1 MPAPINIS
9 IEEKKWIKTYL
20 NDIYGVDVKDSYDC
34 KKLYELINERNNINI
49 SLTTLRRFFNL
60 IPDNGFRSLYSM
72 NQLAMA
78 IGFENYQKFKSYV
91 HRFDINLIN
100 QNIQLYSLDPN
111 IYSVQL
117 LSTLKNLSFNQW
129 DETFQILSIISLA
142 IKNKDEYI
150 LNFIIQQ
157 QNDKSVEFN
166 EKQIIA
172 LQEFYFEARKG
183 NDFVIDFIKNSLENS
198 LFLQVNLLQSYVDE
212 RNLNTFYGDWLS
224 VSFKKTVPD
233 LLIFKTLLLCQL
245 NFVNAEILT
254 AQQLFKKVSDLKE
267 KANFNLHPILHARIC
282 AWNVIFYN
290 DFTHIEDYYKKLEN
304 PFEIADFTVILS
316 RLMWEF
322 HSENYIE
329 ILNQVVIDSFP
340 LHKNYFEK
348 GRYNILLLTLA
359 INYFKQI
366 EYQQATKYFTLFD
379 KSLIGFDITNLTFYT
394 QWIEKFEVEFS
405 KG

>member
-20 NDIYGVDVKDSYDC
+20 KDIYEIEVKDNYDC
-34 KKLYELINERNNINI
+34 KKLYELINERNNIYI

-100 QNIQLYSLDPN
+100 QNIQLYSLDTN
-111 IYSVQL
+111 TYRAQI

-129 DETFQILSIISLA
+129 EETFQMLSIISLA
-142 IKNKDEYI
+142 IKNKDEYV
-150 LNFIIQQ
+150 LNFILKEQ
-157 QNDKSVEFN
+157 DDRTSEFN

-172 LQEFYFEARKG
+172 TQEFYFEARKG
-183 NDFVIDFIKNSLENS
+183 NEFVINFIKKNVTTST
-198 LFLQVNLLQSYVDE
+198 FLQVNLLQCYVDE
-212 RNLNTFYGDWLS
+212 YNLNGFFGAWLS
-224 VSFKKTVPD
+224 VDFKKSVPD

-245 NFVNAEILT
+245 NFVNAEIQT

-267 KANFNLHPILHARIC
+267 KANFNLHPILNARIC

-290 DFTHIEDYYKKLEN
+290 DYTHISDYYKKLKN

-316 RLMWEF
+316 RLLWEF
-322 HSENYIE
+322 HSDNYIE
-329 ILNQVVIDSFP
+329 ILNQVVIDAFP

-359 INYFKQI
+359 INYFKQN
-366 EYQQATKYFTLFD
+366 EYQKATKYFTLFD

-405 KG
+405 KV

>member
-20 NDIYGVDVKDSYDC
+20 KDIYEVEVKDNYDC

-49 SLTTLRRFFNL
+49 SLTTLRRFFSL
-60 IPDNGFRSLYSM
+60 IPDNGFRSMYSM

-100 QNIQLYSLDPN
+100 QTIQLYSLDPKKFR
-111 IYSVQL
+111 SQL
-117 LSTLKNLSFNQW
+117 LSALKNLSFNQW
-129 DETFQILSIISLA
+129 EETFQILSIISLA

-150 LNFIIQQ
+150 LRFIIQE
-157 QNDKSVEFN
+157 QNDKPIEFN

-183 NDFVIDFIKNSLENS
+183 NDFVIDFITNNLNNS

-212 RNLNTFYGDWLS
+212 RNLNGFYGQWLS
-224 VSFKKTVPD
+224 VNFKKTVHD
-233 LLIFKTLLLCQL
+233 FVIFKTLLICQL
-245 NFVNAEILT
+245 NFINDEIQT
-254 AQQLFKKVSDLKE
+254 AKQIFKKVNAV
-267 KANFNLHPILHARIC
+267 KAKINFNLHPILQARIC

-290 DFTHIEDYYKKLEN
+290 DYTHIEFYFKKINN

-316 RLMWEF
+316 RLLWEF
-322 HSENYIE
+322 HTENYIE
-329 ILNQVVIDSFP
+329 ILNQINIDSFP

-348 GRYNILLLTLA
+348 GRYNILLLTLS
-359 INYFKQI
+359 INFYKQNK
-366 EYQQATKYFTLFD
+366 YQLATKYFTLFD

-394 QWIEKFEVEFS
+394 QWMEKFEVEFNTL
-405 KG
+405 

>member
-20 NDIYGVDVKDSYDC
+20 KDIYEIEVKDNYDC

-100 QNIQLYSLDPN
+100 QNIQLYSLDTN
-111 IYSVQL
+111 TFRAQI

-129 DETFQILSIISLA
+129 EETFQMLSIISLA
-142 IKNKDEYI
+142 IKNKDEYV
-150 LNFIIQQ
+150 LNFFLKEQ
-157 QNDKSVEFN
+157 DDRTFEFN

-172 LQEFYFEARKG
+172 TQEFYFEARKG
-183 NDFVIDFIKNSLENS
+183 NEFVINFIKKNVTTST
-198 LFLQVNLLQSYVDE
+198 FLQVNLLQCYVDE
-212 RNLNTFYGDWLS
+212 YNLNGFFGDWLS
-224 VSFKKTVPD
+224 VDFKKSVPD

-245 NFVNAEILT
+245 NFVNAEIQT

-267 KANFNLHPILHARIC
+267 KANFNLHSILNARIC

-290 DFTHIEDYYKKLEN
+290 DYTHIGDYYKKLKN

-316 RLMWEF
+316 RLLWEF
-322 HSENYIE
+322 HSDNYIE
-329 ILNQVVIDSFP
+329 ILNQVVIDAFP

-359 INYFKQI
+359 INYFKQN

-405 KG
+405 KV

>member
-20 NDIYGVDVKDSYDC
+20 KDIYEIEVKDNYDC
-34 KKLYELINERNNINI
+34 KKLYELINERNNIYI

-100 QNIQLYSLDPN
+100 QNIQLYSLDTN
-111 IYSVQL
+111 TYRAQI

-129 DETFQILSIISLA
+129 EETFQMLSIISIA
-142 IKNKDEYI
+142 IKNKDEYV
-150 LNFIIQQ
+150 LNFILKEQ
-157 QNDKSVEFN
+157 DDRTSEFN

-172 LQEFYFEARKG
+172 TQEFYFEARKG
-183 NDFVIDFIKNSLENS
+183 NEFVINFIKKNVTTST
-198 LFLQVNLLQSYVDE
+198 FLQVNLLQCYVDE
-212 RNLNTFYGDWLS
+212 YNLNGFFGAWLS
-224 VSFKKTVPD
+224 VDFKKSVPD

-245 NFVNAEILT
+245 NFVNAEIQT

-267 KANFNLHPILHARIC
+267 KANFNLHPILNARIC

-290 DFTHIEDYYKKLEN
+290 DYTHISDYYKKLKN

-316 RLMWEF
+316 RLLWEF
-322 HSENYIE
+322 HSDNYIE
-329 ILNQVVIDSFP
+329 ILNQVVIDAFP

-359 INYFKQI
+359 INYFKQN
-366 EYQQATKYFTLFD
+366 EYQKATKYFTLFD

-405 KG
+405 KV

>member
-20 NDIYGVDVKDSYDC
+20 KDIYEIEVKDNYDC
-34 KKLYELINERNNINI
+34 KKLYELINERNNIYI

-72 NQLAMA
+72 NQLALA

-100 QNIQLYSLDPN
+100 QNIQLYSLDTN
-111 IYSVQL
+111 TYRAQI

-129 DETFQILSIISLA
+129 EETFQMLSIISLA
-142 IKNKDEYI
+142 IKNKDEYV
-150 LNFIIQQ
+150 LNFILKEQ
-157 QNDKSVEFN
+157 DDRTSEFN

-172 LQEFYFEARKG
+172 TQEFYFEARKG
-183 NDFVIDFIKNSLENS
+183 NEFVINFIKKNVTTST
-198 LFLQVNLLQSYVDE
+198 FLQVNLLQCYVDE
-212 RNLNTFYGDWLS
+212 YNLNGFFGDWLS
-224 VSFKKTVPD
+224 VDFKKSVPD

-245 NFVNAEILT
+245 NFTT
-254 AQQLFKKVSDLKE
+254 AKIQKAKTLFKDAIDLTNN
-267 KANFNLHPILHARIC
+267 ADFNLHPILHARIC

-290 DFTHIEDYYKKLEN
+290 DNTHIGDYYKKLKN

-316 RLMWEF
+316 RLLWEF
-322 HSENYIE
+322 HSDNYIE
-329 ILNQVVIDSFP
+329 ILNQVVIDAFP

-359 INYFKQI
+359 INYFKQN
-366 EYQQATKYFTLFD
+366 EYQKATKYFTLFD

-405 KG
+405 KV

>member
-72 NQLAMA
+72 NQLVMA

-100 QNIQLYSLDPN
+100 QNIQLYGLDPN
-111 IYSVQL
+111 KYSVQL
-117 LSTLKNLSFNQW
+117 LSTLKSLSFNQW
-129 DETFQILSIISLA
+129 EETFQILSIISLA

-150 LNFIIQQ
+150 LNFIIQE

-183 NDFVIDFIKNSLENS
+183 NDFVIDFIKNRLENS

-212 RNLNTFYGDWLS
+212 RNLTTFYGDWLS

-245 NFVNAEILT
+245 NFVNAEIQT
-254 AQQLFKKVSDLKE
+254 AKQLFKKVSDLKE
-267 KANFNLHPILHARIC
+267 KANFNLHPILNARIC

-290 DFTHIEDYYKKLEN
+290 DFTHIEDYYKRLKN
-304 PFEIADFTVILS
+304 PFEIADFSVILS
-316 RLMWEF
+316 RLLWEF
-322 HSENYIE
+322 YSDDYIE
-329 ILNQVVIDSFP
+329 ILSLVAIESFP

-359 INYFKQI
+359 INFYKQN
-366 EYQQATKYFTLFD
+366 EYQQVIKYFTLFD

-394 QWIEKFEVEFS
+394 QWIEKFEIEFS
-405 KG
+405 KV

>member
-1 MPAPINIS
+1 
-9 IEEKKWIKTYL
+9 
-20 NDIYGVDVKDSYDC
+20 
-34 KKLYELINERNNINI
+34 
-49 SLTTLRRFFNL
+49 
-60 IPDNGFRSLYSM
+60 M

-254 AQQLFKKVSDLKE
+254 AKQLFKKVSDLKE

>member
-20 NDIYGVDVKDSYDC
+20 KDIYEIEVKDNYDC

-100 QNIQLYSLDPN
+100 QNIQLYSLDTN
-111 IYSVQL
+111 TYRAQI

-129 DETFQILSIISLA
+129 EETFQMLSIISLA
-142 IKNKDEYI
+142 IKNKDEYV
-150 LNFIIQQ
+150 LNFILQEQ
-157 QNDKSVEFN
+157 GDRSSEFN

-172 LQEFYFEARKG
+172 TQEFYFEARKG
-183 NDFVIDFIKNSLENS
+183 NEFVINFIKKNVTTST
-198 LFLQVNLLQSYVDE
+198 FLQVNLLQCYVDE
-212 RNLNTFYGDWLS
+212 YNLNGFFGDWLS
-224 VSFKKTVPD
+224 VDFKKSVPD
-233 LLIFKTLLLCQL
+233 LTIFKTLLLCQL
-245 NFVNAEILT
+245 NFVNAEIQT

-267 KANFNLHPILHARIC
+267 KANFNLHPILNARIC
-282 AWNVIFYN
+282 AWHVIFYN
-290 DFTHIEDYYKKLEN
+290 DYTHIDDYYKKLKN

-316 RLMWEF
+316 RLLWEF
-322 HSENYIE
+322 HSDNYIE
-329 ILNQVVIDSFP
+329 ILNQVVIDAFP

-359 INYFKQI
+359 INFYKQNDL
-366 EYQQATKYFTLFD
+366 QQVTKYFTLFD
-379 KSLIGFDITNLTFYT
+379 KSLIGFDITNLKFYT
-394 QWIEKFEVEFS
+394 QWIEKFEREIL

>member
-254 AQQLFKKVSDLKE
+254 AKQLFKKVSDLKE

>member
-20 NDIYGVDVKDSYDC
+20 KDIYEIEVKDNYDC

-100 QNIQLYSLDPN
+100 QNIQLYSLDTN
-111 IYSVQL
+111 TFRAQI

-129 DETFQILSIISLA
+129 EETFQMLSIISLA
-142 IKNKDEYI
+142 IKNKDEYV
-150 LNFIIQQ
+150 LNFFLKEQ
-157 QNDKSVEFN
+157 DDRTFEFN

-172 LQEFYFEARKG
+172 TQEFYFEARKG
-183 NDFVIDFIKNSLENS
+183 NEFVINFIKKNVTTST
-198 LFLQVNLLQSYVDE
+198 FLQVNLLQCYVDE
-212 RNLNTFYGDWLS
+212 YNLNGFFGDWLS
-224 VSFKKTVPD
+224 VDFKKSVPD

-245 NFVNAEILT
+245 NFVNAEIQT

-267 KANFNLHPILHARIC
+267 KANFNLHPILNARIC

-290 DFTHIEDYYKKLEN
+290 DYTHIGDYYKKLKN

-316 RLMWEF
+316 RLLWEF
-322 HSENYIE
+322 HSDNYIE
-329 ILNQVVIDSFP
+329 ILNQVVIDAFP

-348 GRYNILLLTLA
+348 GRYNILLLSLA
-359 INYFKQI
+359 INYFKQN

-405 KG
+405 KV

>member
-20 NDIYGVDVKDSYDC
+20 KDIYEIEVKDNYDC

-60 IPDNGFRSLYSM
+60 IPDIGFRSLYSM

-100 QNIQLYSLDPN
+100 QNIQLYSLDTN
-111 IYSVQL
+111 TFRAQI

-129 DETFQILSIISLA
+129 EETFQMLSIISLA
-142 IKNKDEYI
+142 IKNKDEYV
-150 LNFIIQQ
+150 LNFILKEQE
-157 QNDKSVEFN
+157 DSTSEFN

-172 LQEFYFEARKG
+172 TQEFYFEARKG
-183 NDFVIDFIKNSLENS
+183 NEFVINFIKKNVTTST
-198 LFLQVNLLQSYVDE
+198 FLQVNLLQCYVDE
-212 RNLNTFYGDWLS
+212 YNLNGFFGDWLS
-224 VSFKKTVPD
+224 VDFKKSVPD
-233 LLIFKTLLLCQL
+233 LTIFKTLLLCQL
-245 NFVNAEILT
+245 NFVNAEIQT
-254 AQQLFKKVSDLKE
+254 AQQLFKNVCDLKE
-267 KANFNLHPILHARIC
+267 KANFNLHPILNARIC

-290 DFTHIEDYYKKLEN
+290 DYTHIGDYYKKLKN

-316 RLMWEF
+316 RLLWEF
-322 HSENYIE
+322 HSDNYIE
-329 ILNQVVIDSFP
+329 ILNQVVIDAFP

-359 INYFKQI
+359 INYFKQN

-405 KG
+405 KV

>member
-20 NDIYGVDVKDSYDC
+20 KDIYEIEVKDNYDC

-100 QNIQLYSLDPN
+100 QNIQLYSLDTN
-111 IYSVQL
+111 SYRAQI

-129 DETFQILSIISLA
+129 EETFQMLSIISLA
-142 IKNKDEYI
+142 IKNKDEYV
-150 LNFIIQQ
+150 LNFILKEQE
-157 QNDKSVEFN
+157 DSTSEFN

-172 LQEFYFEARKG
+172 TQEFYFEARKG
-183 NDFVIDFIKNSLENS
+183 NEFVINFIKKNVTTST
-198 LFLQVNLLQSYVDE
+198 FLQVNLLQCYVDE
-212 RNLNTFYGDWLS
+212 YNLNGFFGDWLS
-224 VSFKKTVPD
+224 VDFKKSVPD
-233 LLIFKTLLLCQL
+233 LTIFKTLLLCQL
-245 NFVNAEILT
+245 NFVNAEIQT

-290 DFTHIEDYYKKLEN
+290 DNTHIGDCYKKLKN

-316 RLMWEF
+316 RLLWEF
-322 HSENYIE
+322 HSDNYIE
-329 ILNQVVIDSFP
+329 ILNQVVIDAFP

-359 INYFKQI
+359 INYFKQN

-405 KG
+405 KV